1 MRNLTVLVVEDEWL
15 LAEDLKEELES
26 LGCKVLGP
34 APSCAAALE
43 LLFRDHKPD
52 LACVD
57 TQLGPETCEAVLEEC
72 QRLGIPVVISTG
84 HHPRELPTFA
94 TGRPLLSKPH
104 SRAELEQS
112 LSAATAG

>member
-1 MRNLTVLVVEDEWL
+1 MQNLTVLVVEDEWL

-43 LLFRDHKPD
+43 LLFRDDKPG
-52 LACVD
+52 LAYVD
-57 TQLGPETCEAVLEEC
+57 TQLGTETCEAVLEEC
-72 QRLGIPVVISTG
+72 KQLRIPVVISTG

-94 TGRPLLSKPH
+94 TGLPLLSKPH
-104 SRAELEQS
+104 SRAELEDS
-112 LSAATAG
+112 LRAATAG